1 MEEINKL
8 VQLLDN
14 KNILLDDFYRL
25 TLAQKKL
32 IEDTDMEKL
41 NRLVNNKEKI
51 IQNIDKLDA
60 EFVEKFN
67 EVKNKYGITD
77 LTELN
82 VERIYLLRLQ
92 EVTKKCNDKMM
103 EIAELD
109 KKNSENMKS
118 KFDNVKTK
126 LREIKRGKTTTNK
139 YYNKSAS
146 TGGYFID
153 SKK

>member
-14 KNILLDDFYRL
+14 KNMLLDDFYRL

-51 IQNIDKLDA
+51 IQNIDKLDV

-67 EVKNKYGITD
+67 EVKDKYNITD

-82 VERIYLLRLQ
+82 VEKIYLLRLQ

-118 KFDNVKTK
+118 KFDDVKTK

-139 YYNKSAS
+139 YYNKGQS